1 MLGFVGTVLI
11 LLWLFQVAF
20 LGSFYRRIK
29 INEMHDA
36 AKNIVQNYGSEGF
49 AEKISSYSYD
59 KGMSVGIITADGEIV
74 FSEGD
79 KYSFGLQKFTVEERV
94 NEFAKVK
101 AAGGTLQFF
110 QDMRRP
116 TNPFEVDKNT
126 VQTDSVSEKNEE
138 NIGRDEDK
146 FNRRV
151 PEYDDVKNLVYSQ
164 VVQTSDGE
172 IMIML
177 NTLITPIG
185 STTEILKVE
194 LLYITV
200 ILTAFSIILAYVIF
214 RQISNPIIKTNDNA
228 RELAHANYNVQFAQD
243 GYKEIAQLNETLSY
257 AAQELSK
264 TEKLQRELLSNISHD
279 LRTPLTLITGY
290 AEVMRDIPG
299 ENTPEN
305 VQVIIDEGRRLSD
318 LVTDILDISKLQA
331 TVSQLNLSKLS
342 LTKKIEAVL
351 TRYNKL
357 KEQDGYTIEFI
368 KSEEVFV
375 MADEIKLL
383 QVIYNLINNAIN
395 YTGPDKKVVIKQTI
409 KDNKVKIEII
419 DTGEGIE
426 KENIPLIWDRYF
438 KVEKNHKRAKVGTG
452 LGLSIVKNILELH
465 NASFGVESKVGKGS
479 DFWFEMEVV

>member
-1 MLGFVGTVLI
+1 MLGFVGAVLI

-20 LGSFYRRIK
+20 LGSFYKRIK

-59 KGMSVGIITADGEIV
+59 KGMSIGIITPHGEIV

-79 KYSFGLQKFTVEERV
+79 KYIYGLQRYTVEERV
-94 NEFAKVK
+94 NEFKKVK

-110 QDMRRP
+110 QDIRKP
-116 TNPFEVDKNT
+116 TNPFDVDQNT
-126 VQTDSVSEKNEE
+126 VQAGEVSQQRETDIQHV
-138 NIGRDEDK
+138 EDK
-146 FNRRV
+146 YNRRA
-151 PEYDDVKNLVYSQ
+151 PEYDEVKNLVYSQ
-164 VVQTSDGE
+164 VVQTSEGE
-172 IMIML
+172 IMIMI
-177 NTLITPIG
+177 NTLLTPIG

-200 ILTAFSIILAYVIF
+200 ILMAFSILLAYVIF
-214 RQISNPIIKTNDNA
+214 RQISNPIIKTNHNA
-228 RELAHANYNVQFAQD
+228 RELAHGNYAVEFAQD

-331 TVSQLNLSKLS
+331 SVSQLNLSKLS

-357 KEQDGYTIEFI
+357 KEQDGYIIEFI
-368 KSEEVFV
+368 KDQEAFV

-395 YTGPDKKVVIKQTI
+395 YTGVDKKVVIKQTV
-409 KDNKVKIEII
+409 KGSKVKIEII

-465 NASFGVESKVGKGS
+465 NASFGVESEVGKGS
-479 DFWFEMEVV
+479 DFWFEMELI

>member
-1 MLGFVGTVLI
+1 
-11 LLWLFQVAF
+11 
-20 LGSFYRRIK
+20 
-29 INEMHDA
+29 
-36 AKNIVQNYGSEGF
+36 
-49 AEKISSYSYD
+49 
-59 KGMSVGIITADGEIV
+59 
-74 FSEGD
+74 
-79 KYSFGLQKFTVEERV
+79 
-94 NEFAKVK
+94 
-101 AAGGTLQFF
+101 
-110 QDMRRP
+110 
-116 TNPFEVDKNT
+116 
-126 VQTDSVSEKNEE
+126 
-138 NIGRDEDK
+138 
-146 FNRRV
+146 
-151 PEYDDVKNLVYSQ
+151 
-164 VVQTSDGE
+164 
-172 IMIML
+172 
-177 NTLITPIG
+177 
-185 STTEILKVE
+185 
-194 LLYITV
+194 
-200 ILTAFSIILAYVIF
+200 
-214 RQISNPIIKTNDNA
+214 
-228 RELAHANYNVQFAQD
+228 
-243 GYKEIAQLNETLSY
+243 
-257 AAQELSK
+257 
-264 TEKLQRELLSNISHD
+264 
-279 LRTPLTLITGY
+279 
-290 AEVMRDIPG
+290 MRDIPG

>member
-36 AKNIVQNYGSEGF
+36 AKNIVQNYGSDGF

-59 KGMSVGIITADGEIV
+59 KGMSIGIITADGEIV

-94 NEFAKVK
+94 NEFNKVK

-110 QDMRRP
+110 QDIRKP

-126 VQTDSVSEKNEE
+126 EQSDEKSQQVEE
-138 NIGRDEDK
+138 NVQRTEDK
-146 FNRRV
+146 FNRRA

-177 NTLITPIG
+177 NTLLTPIG

-214 RQISNPIIKTNDNA
+214 RQISKPIIKTNENA
-228 RELAHANYNVQFAQD
+228 KELAHANYAVQFAQD
-243 GYKEIAQLNETLSY
+243 GYKEIAQLNETLSF

-331 TVSQLNLSKLS
+331 SVSQLNLTKLS

-357 KEQDGYTIEFI
+357 KEQDGYIIEFI
-368 KSEEVFV
+368 NDQEAFV

-395 YTGPDKKVVIKQTI
+395 YTGTDKKVIIKQTV
-409 KDNKVKIEII
+409 KDSKVKIEII

-426 KENIPLIWDRYF
+426 KENISLIWDRYF

-465 NASFGVESKVGKGS
+465 NASFGVESQVGKGS
-479 DFWFEMEVV
+479 DFWFELEII